1 MNEFLIQLQAIL
13 DRETSKGNINKS
25 IERIQNQVNKLK
37 IQAEIDPKSIQS
49 IKKQLEQI
57 TNHPITLANINIDQS
72 QIDRTGRD
80 IGRGI
85 SDSVQREFN
94 NSKINTEKLNADI
107 KTLKNNLNNFASN
120 NAGFGTFKTEINGVE
135 VSLESLIGKLSSVKN
150 VTDLSTLRSQA
161 NALKTS
167 FAELA
172 QANKIQIQLDTGGYE
187 SKVQSLVSRTMQWT
201 DGNGNARISTDA
213 LKQSLDKLT
222 AASAA
227 YASNKTEETQRRLIE
242 ADKELDKQIKTVTN
256 SVRKM
261 NAELAKDTTVSSLHN
276 KIQSFYD
283 NNSAAHGRWGSQLKQ
298 MLSETSSGA
307 KLTTQRVREIEQS
320 FNGVTTAARQA
331 GKVGKSWFQSM
342 KESTKVFA
350 AWTSPAAIIM
360 KSVSEVKKAVSEMK
374 ELDNTLTEISKTS
387 GMAGDELKEL
397 GMSAYDSASKYG
409 RTASDYLTGVQ
420 EMARS
425 GFYGDKGTAMAEQ
438 SLLAQAAGDMS
449 ADVANQYIL
458 ATNAA
463 YKFNGEA
470 EKLNAVLDG
479 QNMVCNRNSV
489 ALSDMAAGMSKAGT
503 VASSYNVSVEDL
515 TAMIGTMEAVTK
527 SGGEEVGNSLKSIL
541 INLQNVTSSKITG
554 TLAKANASMTEFV
567 NGTEKLRNPIEIIR
581 DLAET
586 FNKLDE
592 DDPLRAEIL
601 TNVGGKYQASKL
613 AAILQNVEMM
623 DKMLVDYSEG
633 TGSAIAESDKSANNL
648 TGTLNKLS
656 NTWTE
661 LVNTFADTDGLK
673 GAVNVLNNVLQSVTG
688 IVDKLKMSGTVGLGA
703 GLFAG
708 IKNIGIFKS
717 VQSTDGNGVE
727 NTRVVTSLQAQRIA
741 QEELNASM
749 ARQVAQLELDTA
761 ALRAYETECAKGTV
775 STERF
780 ASIMNGAS
788 AEAQAYAV
796 QTKGA
801 TGSAQA
807 FTAEQQQMQASLKAT
822 ASTSKAASVATK
834 AFSTA
839 LNMIVFAAI
848 AKGIQMIVSAVDNW
862 IHRVEK
868 ANEVMSE
875 AYSAYE
881 TSKSELESINSE
893 LKEQENRLDEL
904 SAKDKLTYAE
914 KGELENLKEITE
926 ELRIQADI
934 KERELAREQKESAN
948 KAVDAYNTQFGK
960 SDITDDKIKERLNN
974 AKAIGYNAVASGDDD
989 ISGKVAELLYFQD
1002 MLAVTKRQLKD
1013 TNGMSDSEVG
1023 FLLDDQQRCIDQIE
1037 MLKSDLGETISIL
1050 EEQRESMEAQYQAAL
1065 QKQESDEILSS
1076 SNNDV
1081 IETYEKIEDNIRTIY
1096 SYMDSNAWNKMQ
1108 IDNVFDSDGIEK
1120 TKEELIE
1127 MAKAG
1132 TLDENTIQ
1140 SYAKLNTALTN
1151 SRMVLEDGQTAARA
1165 LCDEMYALADAEK
1178 EAAENSGDV
1187 ETPKITTI
1195 SGILEKFGQTE
1206 AIDEYKDKISS
1217 LQSYLEKLEDGN
1229 FSPIDSEALAKEF
1242 NIIGDTAEER
1252 IDKINNKI
1260 QSEKNNIIAIIDDI
1274 ITKGLADGSIGD
1286 AELERLR
1293 SYRDILADIADV
1305 NLDNQLSFK
1314 TNNPL
1319 ADIQKLSQGLDQLDK
1334 IYADILD
1341 KEEFDFSSILNNDQF
1356 KEAFSAYTEEYD
1368 NFINTVSKSPDD
1380 INACQEAFDKL
1391 TAAYIKGSGV
1401 LSEVT
1406 EATKAG
1412 TIAMLKQMGVSN
1424 AASIV
1429 EQAFIKNE
1437 KMLAAQKYATAQ
1449 GCDDLRKATYE
1460 EINALIAEGETTEE
1474 VLKYLSKLALEKWEL
1489 NKTKLETQADC
1500 DNLLKLAEY
1509 AGATTEQIKDLKNAM
1524 DDLNT
1529 FDYTNPI
1536 GSMTGSAFDW
1546 FFERAAEKI
1555 PGFKN
1560 TGMYENIKK
1569 NKKKDT
1575 KARKTI
1581 EDILEEIGDN
1591 LRKQLDIPEFKV
1603 DYTGGTATKDT
1614 RERLAKEK
1622 EKEEKKK
1629 EETAENIDFIEI
1641 KLNNLIDTASKAK
1654 DKISDLLSFGAK
1666 KKQTQKAIEA
1676 TTKALE
1682 AEYKAMKQYAKFAET
1697 FSADAAKE
1705 TVETI
1710 TEDVS
1715 GAVSDAVTNIVSTTA
1730 GVVNDAMQYVGKLPY
1745 VWGGTSLANG
1755 ADCSGFTQQ
1764 LYKAY
1769 GINLD
1774 RTAQAQYDQN
1784 IGLKVTKDQLQ
1795 PGDMVFFNGYKG
1807 AGGVG
1812 HVGIY
1817 IGGGQFVHE
1826 PGSGQ
1831 TAKVS
1836 YLSDRKDFVGGKRFG
1851 NINHVQSSSAPS
1863 TVSYDTPP
1871 SSTTTYT
1878 KVVPGIDSKT
1888 LAHYQKLV
1896 REGSF
1901 DVETITNEKLKN
1913 AIQSYQEWYDKMKS
1927 CRDKIDEL
1935 NNDLKE
1941 LYKTMAQIP
1950 IEKRDKN
1957 VDTLDTRLDI
1967 LNSKR
1972 ENISAV
1978 IVDPEKY
1985 ASTQKTLKT
1994 SKTSV
1999 KKGLKTK
2006 AQRNA
2011 TGLSK
2016 TEIDTIKKQ
2025 MKKGQTIPAKILGKI
2040 TNGAFYEQCKQYND
2054 AVYEHSQY
2062 AKTMRTAGDS
2072 IKKFHTISDQIL
2084 DAEKSKTKQ
2093 YKTAYNDIS
2102 KSYGKSLD
2110 HVKTK
2115 GSKTGKAFG
2124 SKKSGLT
2131 DADLKRIKSCINAGK
2146 QIPTDLMAQLESQSI
2161 YDSCVEYN
2169 KAVMENEA
2177 FREQLD
2183 TARFDL
2189 QKQQQAETAA
2199 RLQNKTEKHQNI
2211 ADKASAKMERN
2222 EALAEN
2228 ADTPKKKNK
2237 YLSKNL
2243 DLLQTEYKHLIKIA
2257 ELENDSVKAA
2267 KLRAELEKETADIIE
2282 QQFQNISDYYS
2293 ARRDKISDKESLQD
2307 ARYENAQVDVK
2318 KKNDILNIKTRFAS
2332 ERNAES
2338 EQEYTDTAK
2347 LFNANKT
2354 DAKKAVN
2361 KVKKLS
2367 SSDKEKI
2374 LKLME
2379 SKEEIPENL
2388 MDKVAELDPDAY
2400 QKLLNYND
2408 SLDWLEKAALNKK
2421 ISNEEL
2427 IKTKRENEIQK
2438 HQNIADRAQD
2448 KMDKNDAL
2456 REISTTASEQNQ
2468 YEKENIKY
2476 LNTQY
2481 KHLLEI
2487 AKLHEDDVEY
2497 ARLEAEQ
2504 QAKIADA
2511 YKAMFD
2517 HVQTEFENK
2526 ISLISND
2533 ISDLDHEI
2541 RKVEAFGRLID
2552 ASYYNYKISME
2563 NETLEKL
2570 REEESSLVEQLKNVK
2585 MFSPAWYECQDAIQ
2599 SVQNAQ
2605 ADSLEKVKGYKDAI
2619 NEIADT
2625 IQNDIVDAFHAV
2637 TDEAEL
2643 LITLLG
2649 DDLSDE
2655 DTGALTKDGLAVLSL
2670 YVTQMNICKDAAESF
2685 HKEINSMQDALDS
2698 GNLSFIDANGI
2709 QREYASVF
2717 ELKKAI
2723 KDFYASYR
2731 DEIKHA
2737 YDYESKIVD
2746 MMIKK
2751 YQSELDYLKELIE
2764 KKKAELNAEKDLH
2777 GYAKSLKEQTDN
2789 INSLRKQIAALK
2801 GDTSKETESR
2811 IQKLQS
2817 QLKEAESSLEDQEYE
2832 RYISDQQDML
2842 DHLYDEYAKLVND
2855 VMKDHDKLLREGLD
2869 LFAQTASDVQDVIKI
2884 TAEEHG
2890 YEITAEMEKIVASI
2904 EDMGSLDSYLGVG
2917 GTVTQSLSDIVNEVH
2932 NAYVGIASEFQG
2944 LKDAIASIGYQGKYD
2959 TSDLNHTDDSM
2970 GSITENTGT
2979 AGSNTGSTNTSGNHV
2994 SDTDLSKLPDM
3005 DSVGLATKSFIEK
3018 LLRSGTNTD
3027 YDPKK
3032 ASSLNKYIYGK
3043 YGTALTVDEMAKLSG
3058 YLGFNYTS
3066 KQLAA
3071 ENPNHSERKMKM
3083 LKKLQAYG
3091 FANGGIVPDDAL
3103 KLKELGMGR
3112 ASNGDTV
3119 IGTLKP
3125 KESVFNEKQTKM
3137 IQEYVNKAP
3146 DYKTMMDMGN
3156 VMDKFVKMP
3165 EVQSK
3170 PQQTN
3175 VKVEYDNVNIN
3186 LPNVMNYED
3195 FMNHAKKDQNFEKM
3209 INCMISSRVG
3219 LGRRLDKLSVNF
3231 RH

>member
-25 IERIQNQVNKLK
+25 IERIQNQINKLK

-49 IKKQLEQI
+49 IKKQIEQI
-57 TNHPITLANINIDQS
+57 TNHPITLTNINIDQS
-72 QIDRTGRD
+72 QMDKTGRD

-85 SDSVQREFN
+85 ADSVQREFN
-94 NSKINTEKLNADI
+94 NSKINTDKLNADI

-120 NAGFGTFKTEINGVE
+120 NAGFDTFKTEINGVE
-135 VSLESLIGKLSSVKN
+135 VSLDSLIGKLSSVNN

-167 FAELA
+167 FTEMA
-172 QANKIQIQLDTGGYE
+172 QANKIQMQLDTGGYE
-187 SKVQSLVSRTMQWT
+187 SKIESLISRTMQWT
-201 DGNGNARISTDA
+201 DGNGNAKISTDA
-213 LKQSLDKLT
+213 LKQSLDKLA
-222 AASAA
+222 AASEA
-227 YASNKTEETQRRLIE
+227 YANNKTEETQRRLIE
-242 ADKELDKQIKTVTN
+242 ADKELDKQVKTVTN

-261 NAELAKDTTVSSLHN
+261 NAEFAKDSAISSLHN
-276 KIQSFYD
+276 KIQAFYD
-283 NNSAAHGRWGSQLKQ
+283 NNSAAHGRWGAQLKQ
-298 MLSETSSGA
+298 MLAETASGA
-307 KLTTQRVREIEQS
+307 ELTTQRVHEIEQS
-320 FNGVTTAARQA
+320 FNGVAAAARQA
-331 GKVGKSWFQSM
+331 GKVGKSWFQSL

-387 GMAGDELKEL
+387 GMAGEELKEL

-425 GFYGDKGTAMAEQ
+425 GFYGNKGTAMAEQ

-449 ADVANQYIL
+449 ADVANQYVL

-489 ALSDMAAGMSKAGT
+489 ALADMAAGMSKAGT

-554 TLAKANASMTEFV
+554 TLSKANASMTEFV
-567 NGTEKLRNPIEIIR
+567 NGTEKLRNPIKILR

-613 AAILQNVEMM
+613 AALLQNVEMM

-633 TGSAIAESDKSANNL
+633 SGSAMAESEKSANNL

-656 NTWTE
+656 NSWTE

-688 IVDKLKMSGTVGLGA
+688 IVDKLKMSGTIGLGA

-708 IKNIGIFKS
+708 IKNIGIFKP
-717 VQSTDGNGVE
+717 VQSIDNNGVE
-727 NTRVVTSLQAQRIA
+727 NTRVITSLQARRIA

-749 ARQVAQLELDTA
+749 ARQAAQLEADTA
-761 ALRAYETECAKGTV
+761 ALQAYEAECAKGAV

-807 FTAEQQQMQASLKAT
+807 FTAGQQQVQAGLKAT
-822 ASTSKAASVATK
+822 ASASKAASIATK

-868 ANEVMSE
+868 ANEAMSE

-948 KAVDAYNTQFGK
+948 EAVDAYNTQFGK
-960 SDITDDKIKERLNN
+960 SDITDGKIKERLNN

-1002 MLAVTKRQLKD
+1002 MLAETKRQLKD

-1037 MLKSDLGETISIL
+1037 MLKGDLGETISIL
-1050 EEQRESMEAQYQAAL
+1050 EEQRESMEAQYQVAL
-1065 QKQESDEILSS
+1065 QKQENGEILSS

-1108 IDNVFDSDGIEK
+1108 IDSVFDSDGIEK
-1120 TKEELIE
+1120 TKEELVE

-1132 TLDENTIQ
+1132 ALNENTIQ
-1140 SYAKLNTALTN
+1140 SYEKLNTALTS

-1165 LCDEMYALADAEK
+1165 LCDEMYALAEAEK
-1178 EAAENSGDV
+1178 EVAEKSGDV

-1206 AIDEYKDKISS
+1206 AIDEYKDRVSS

-1242 NIIGDTAEER
+1242 NIVGDTAEEC
-1252 IDKINNKI
+1252 IDKINAKI

-1274 ITKGLADGSIGD
+1274 IAKGLADGSIGD

-1314 TNNPL
+1314 TGNAL
-1319 ADIQKLSQGLDQLDK
+1319 ADVQSLSQGLDQLDK

-1341 KEEFDFSSILNNDQF
+1341 KKDFDFSSILNNDGF
-1356 KEAFSAYTEEYD
+1356 KEQFGAYTDEYE

-1380 INACQEAFDKL
+1380 INACQDAFNKL
-1391 TAAYIKGSGV
+1391 TAAYIKGAGV

-1406 EATKAG
+1406 EATKQQ
-1412 TIAMLKQMGVSN
+1412 TVNMLKQMGVAN
-1424 AASIV
+1424 AAEIV
-1429 EQAFIKNE
+1429 EQALIENE
-1437 KMLAAQKYATAQ
+1437 KMLEAQKYATSQ
-1449 GCDDLRKATYE
+1449 GCKDLEKATYE

-1474 VLKYLSKLALEKWEL
+1474 VIKYLAKLAIEKWEL
-1489 NKTKLETQADC
+1489 NEKKLDTQADC
-1500 DNLLKLAEY
+1500 DNLLKLAGY
-1509 AGATTEQIKDLKNAM
+1509 AGATAGQIRELKNAM
-1524 DDLNT
+1524 ADLST
-1529 FDYTNPI
+1529 FDFTNPK
-1536 GSMTGSAFDW
+1536 GSMMQIAFNKSFSAIADKLPESFKETKL
-1546 FFERAAEKI
+1546 FQTFAENSGLNAEKS
-1555 PGFKN
+1555 
-1560 TGMYENIKK
+1560 IKE
-1569 NKKKDT
+1569 T
-1575 KARKTI
+1575 M
-1581 EDILEEIGDN
+1581 EEIRKN
-1591 LRKQLDIPEFKV
+1591 LDTQLGISEFKV
-1603 DYTGGTATKDT
+1603 NYTGGTTTKDT
-1614 RERLAKEK
+1614 LEKLAKEK
-1622 EKEEKKK
+1622 EKEEKKN
-1629 EETAENIDFIEI
+1629 EETAEQFDWMDI
-1641 KLNNLIDTASKAK
+1641 KLNNLIDTASKLK
-1654 DKISDLLSFGAK
+1654 DKISDLLSFGSK

-1682 AEYKAMKQYAKFAET
+1682 AEYKAMKKYAEVAKT
-1697 FSADAAKE
+1697 LSADAAKE
-1705 TVETI
+1705 TTETV
-1710 TEDVS
+1710 TESIS
-1715 GAVSDAVTNIVSTTA
+1715 GAVSDAVSNMTSSVASD
-1730 GVVNDAMQYVGKLPY
+1730 VVAEAMKYVGVLDY
-1745 VWGGTSLANG
+1745 VWGGESLTKG
-1755 ADCSGFTQQ
+1755 ADCSGFVQQ
-1764 LYKAY
+1764 VYRKLGMEIPRNTTGQYGDTNSISVSKA
-1769 GINLD
+1769 D
-1774 RTAQAQYDQN
+1774 
-1784 IGLKVTKDQLQ
+1784 LQ
-1795 PGDMVFFNGYKG
+1795 PGDLVFFQGSLGSPGNPR
-1807 AGGVG
+1807 

-1817 IGGGQFVHE
+1817 AGNGQFIDSPTTGKKVQITSLSRRSDYV
-1826 PGSGQ
+1826 G
-1831 TAKVS
+1831 AKR
-1836 YLSDRKDFVGGKRFG
+1836 YAGA
-1851 NINHVQSSSAPS
+1851 SSAPVNS
-1863 TVSYDTPP
+1863 SVSYDTP
-1871 SSTTTYT
+1871 STTTKTYT
-1878 KVVPGIDSKT
+1878 KVVPGVDAKT

-1913 AIQSYQEWYDKMKS
+1913 AIKSYQEWYEKMKS
-1927 CRDKIDEL
+1927 CRDKIEEL
-1935 NNDLKE
+1935 NNTLRE
-1941 LYKTMAQIP
+1941 LYQTMAEIP

-1967 LNSKR
+1967 INSKR
-1972 ENISAV
+1972 DNINAV
-1978 IVDPEKY
+1978 IVDPKKY
-1985 ASTQKTLKT
+1985 ASTKKTLKT

-1999 KKGLKTK
+1999 KKGLKGLRTK
-2006 AQRNA
+2006 AQIKSA
-2011 TGLSK
+2011 GLTK
-2016 TEIDTIKKQ
+2016 NDIKSIQDQ
-2025 MKKGQTIPAKILGKI
+2025 MKKGQTIPAKILDKI
-2040 TNGAFYEQCKQYND
+2040 TDGAFYEQCKQYND

-2062 AKTMRTAGDS
+2062 AKSIRTAGDS
-2072 IKKFHTISDQIL
+2072 IKKFNTVSDQIF

-2093 YKTAYNDIS
+2093 YKTAYNTTS
-2102 KSYGKSLD
+2102 KSYAKSLD
-2110 HVKTK
+2110 NVKSKGAQTK
-2115 GSKTGKAFG
+2115 KAFG
-2124 SKKSGLT
+2124 SKKFGLT
-2131 DADLKRIKSCINAGK
+2131 SADINRINSCIKSGK
-2146 QIPTDLMAQLESQSI
+2146 QIPTDLMVQLQSQSI
-2161 YDSCVEYN
+2161 FDSCVEYN
-2169 KAVMENEA
+2169 KAVMENEIL
-2177 FREQLD
+2177 REKLD
-2183 TARFDL
+2183 ETRFDL

-2199 RLQNKTEKHQNI
+2199 RLEVKTEKHQNI
-2211 ADKASAKMERN
+2211 VDKASAKMERN
-2222 EALAEN
+2222 EAFAEN

-2237 YLSKNL
+2237 YLKQNNDHL
-2243 DLLQTEYKHLIKIA
+2243 KTQYKHLIAIA
-2257 ELENDSVKAA
+2257 ELENDSIEAE
-2267 KLRAELEKETADIIE
+2267 KLRAELTKELADNTERMYQNIEDYYSDKRDKNSRRTGYLDALNSNALSVEDKNQNLRDQTKQAVKDAKTYEQAYKETADS
-2282 QQFQNISDYYS
+2282 FNKDRTSTM
-2293 ARRDKISDKESLQD
+2293 KT
-2307 ARYENAQVDVK
+2307 VK
-2318 KKNDILNIKTRFAS
+2318 KVDKLSQSVKDKVIALIK
-2332 ERNAES
+2332 
-2338 EQEYTDTAK
+2338 
-2347 LFNANKT
+2347 
-2354 DAKKAVN
+2354 AKK
-2361 KVKKLS
+2361 
-2367 SSDKEKI
+2367 
-2374 LKLME
+2374 
-2379 SKEEIPENL
+2379 EIPDEL
-2388 MDKVAELDPDAY
+2388 LDKVGKYDQNAYNELI
-2400 QKLLNYND
+2400 QYNK
-2408 SLDWLEKAALNKK
+2408 SLDWLNKAWFGM
-2421 ISNEEL
+2421 
-2427 IKTKRENEIQK
+2427 KTSEQERIYTERENKVQQ

-2448 KMDKNDAL
+2448 KIDKNDAL
-2456 REISTTASEQNQ
+2456 SDISTTASEQNK

-2497 ARLEAEQ
+2497 ARLEAELQ
-2504 QAKIADA
+2504 SKIAES

-2517 HVQTEFENK
+2517 NVQTEFENK

-2533 ISDLDHEI
+2533 ISDLDNEI
-2541 RKVEAFGRLID
+2541 KKVEASGRLID

-2570 REEESSLVEQLKNVK
+2570 KEEESSLVEQLKNVK

-2605 ADSLEKVKGYKDAI
+2605 ADTISSIKEYKDAI
-2619 NEIADT
+2619 NEIANT
-2625 IQNDIVDAFHAV
+2625 IQNDIIDAFHDI

-2649 DDLSDE
+2649 DNLSDS
-2655 DTGALTKDGLAVLSL
+2655 DTGVLTEDGLAVLSL
-2670 YVTQMNICKDAAESF
+2670 YVSQMNICKDAAESF
-2685 HKEINSMQDALDS
+2685 HKEIKSMQEALD
-2698 GNLSFIDANGI
+2698 NNTLSFIDANGI
-2709 QREYASVF
+2709 QRDYASVL
-2717 ELKKAI
+2717 ELKKHI
-2723 KDFYASYR
+2723 KDFYSSYQ

-2764 KKKAELNAEKDLH
+2764 KKKAELSAEKDLFE
-2777 GYAKSLKEQTDN
+2777 YSKNIQKQTDN

-2817 QLKEAESSLEDQEYE
+2817 QLKEAENELSDNEYE

-2842 DHLYDEYAKLVND
+2842 DNLYDEYAKLIDD

-2869 LFAQTASDVQDVIKI
+2869 LFAQTASDVQDVIKT

-2890 YEITAEMEKIVASI
+2890 YEITAEMEKIIASI
-2904 EDMGSLDSYLGVG
+2904 EGMGSLDSYLGVG
-2917 GTVTQSLSDIVNEVH
+2917 GAVTQSLGDIVNEVH
-2932 NAYVGIASEFQG
+2932 NAYVGISSDIQG
-2944 LKDAIASIGYQGKYD
+2944 MKDAIAAIGYQGKYD
-2959 TSDLNHTDDSM
+2959 TSDPDNSASS
-2970 GSITENTGT
+2970 GNT
-2979 AGSNTGSTNTSGNHV
+2979 TGSTVNTPTQSENTNTPA
-2994 SDTDLSKLPDM
+2994 DNPINTDLSKLPNM
-3005 DSVGLATKSFIEK
+3005 DAIGAATKMAINK
-3018 LLRSGTNTD
+3018 LLRNGTNKD

-3043 YGTALTVDEMAKLSG
+3043 YGTALTVDEMAKLSE

-3091 FANGGIVPDDAL
+3091 FSNGGIVPDDAL
-3103 KLKELGMGR
+3103 KLKDLGLGR

-3146 DYKTMMDMGN
+3146 DFKTLMDMGN
-3156 VMDKFVKMP
+3156 YMDKMIKMP
-3165 EVQSK
+3165 EVGKKDIPTQ
-3170 PQQTN
+3170 
-3175 VKVEYDNVNIN
+3175 NIMQVGDVSFN
-3186 LPNVMNYED
+3186 LPNIHNYAD
-3195 FMNHAKKDQNFEKM
+3195 FMNHAKKDPQFENM
-3209 INCMISSRVG
+3209 IGCIIKHQ
-3219 LGRRLDKLSVNF
+3219 LGFGSYLKKTNVTF
-3231 RH
+3231 RN

>member
-13 DRETSKGNINKS
+13 DKETSKGNIDKS
-25 IERIQNQVNKLK
+25 IERIQNQINKLK

-57 TNHPITLANINIDQS
+57 TNHPITLANIHIDQS

-172 QANKIQIQLDTGGYE
+172 QANKIQMQIDTGGYE

-307 KLTTQRVREIEQS
+307 ELTTQRVREIEQS
-320 FNGVTTAARQA
+320 FNGVATAARQA
-331 GKVGKSWFQSM
+331 GKIGKSWFQSF

-387 GMAGDELKEL
+387 GMAGRELKEL
-397 GMSAYDSASKYG
+397 GMAAYDSASKYG

-425 GFYGDKGTAMAEQ
+425 GFYGNKGTAMAEQ

-449 ADVANQYIL
+449 ADIANQYIL

-489 ALSDMAAGMSKAGT
+489 ALADMAAGMSKAGT

-554 TLAKANASMTEFV
+554 TLTKANASMTEFA
-567 NGTEKLRNPIEIIR
+567 NGAEKLRNPIEILR
-581 DLAET
+581 DLAKA

-613 AAILQNVEMM
+613 AALLQNVEMM

-633 TGSAIAESDKSANNL
+633 SGSAMAESEKSANNL

-656 NTWTE
+656 NSWTE

-673 GAVNVLNNVLQSVTG
+673 GAVNILNNVLQSVTG

-717 VQSTDGNGVE
+717 VQSTNDNGVE
-727 NTRVVTSLQAQRIA
+727 NTRVVTSLQARRIA
-741 QEELNASM
+741 QEELNASI
-749 ARQVAQLELDTA
+749 ARQTAQLEVDIA
-761 ALRAYETECAKGTV
+761 ALQAYETECAKGAV

-807 FTAEQQQMQASLKAT
+807 FTAKQQQVQAGLKAT
-822 ASTSKAASVATK
+822 ASASKAASIATK

-862 IHRVEK
+862 IHRVEEANK
-868 ANEVMSE
+868 AMSE

-881 TSKSELESINSE
+881 FTKAELESINSE
-893 LKEQENRLDEL
+893 LENQGKKLDEL

-1037 MLKSDLGETISIL
+1037 MLKGDLGETISIL
-1050 EEQRESMEAQYQAAL
+1050 EEQRESMEAQYQVAL
-1065 QKQESDEILSS
+1065 QKQESGEILSS

-1151 SRMVLEDGQTAARA
+1151 SRMVLEDGQTATRA

-1229 FSPIDSEALAKEF
+1229 FSPPIDSEALANEF
-1242 NIIGDTAEER
+1242 NIVGDIAEEC
-1252 IDKINNKI
+1252 IDKINAKI

-1274 ITKGLADGSIGD
+1274 IKQGLADGSIGD
-1286 AELERLR
+1286 AELEKLR
-1293 SYRDILADIADV
+1293 SYRDILAEIADV
-1305 NLDNQLSFK
+1305 NLDNQLSLK
-1314 TNNPL
+1314 TGNAL
-1319 ADIQKLSQGLDQLDK
+1319 ADVQSLSQGLDQLDK

-1341 KEEFDFSSILNNDQF
+1341 KEAFDFSSILNNDSF
-1356 KEAFSAYTEEYD
+1356 KETFSAYTDEYE

-1380 INACQEAFDKL
+1380 INACQDAFNKL

-1406 EATKAG
+1406 EGTKAA

-1424 AASIV
+1424 AAAIV
-1429 EQAFIKNE
+1429 EQALIENE
-1437 KMLAAQKYATAQ
+1437 KMLEAQKYATSQ
-1449 GCDDLRKATYE
+1449 GCKDLEKATYE

-1474 VLKYLSKLALEKWEL
+1474 VIKYLAKLAIEKWEL
-1489 NKTKLETQADC
+1489 NEKKLDTQADC
-1500 DNLLKLAEY
+1500 ENLLKLADY
-1509 AGATTEQIKDLKNAM
+1509 AGATTEQIRDLKNAM
-1524 DDLNT
+1524 ANLST
-1529 FDYTNPI
+1529 FDYTNP
-1536 GSMTGSAFDW
+1536 MGSAFRMTFNSAFSALADKLPES
-1546 FFERAAEKI
+1546 FKKTKLFQNFAENSGLNAEKSI
-1555 PGFKN
+1555 
-1560 TGMYENIKK
+1560 
-1569 NKKKDT
+1569 
-1575 KARKTI
+1575 
-1581 EDILEEIGDN
+1581 EEIMEEVRKN
-1591 LRKQLDIPEFKV
+1591 LDTQLGISDFKV
-1603 DYTGGTATKDT
+1603 NYSGGITTKDT
-1614 RERLAKEK
+1614 LEKLQKEA
-1622 EKEEKKK
+1622 EKQDKKN
-1629 EETAENIDFIEI
+1629 EETKEQFDWMDV
-1641 KLNNLIDTASKAK
+1641 KLNNLIDTASKLK
-1654 DKISDLLSFGAK
+1654 DKINDLLSFGSK

-1682 AEYKAMKQYAKFAET
+1682 AEYKAMKKYAEVAKT
-1697 FSADAAKE
+1697 LSADAAKE
-1705 TVETI
+1705 TTETV
-1710 TEDVS
+1710 TESIS
-1715 GAVSDAVTNIVSTTA
+1715 GAVSDAVNGAVSNVVSSTA

-1745 VWGGTSLANG
+1745 IWGGASLTNG

-1774 RTAQAQYDQN
+1774 RTAQAQYEQN
-1784 IGLKVTKDQLQ
+1784 IGVKVTKDQLQ

-1817 IGGGQFVHE
+1817 IGNGQFVHE

-1851 NINHVQSSSAPS
+1851 NISTTPSSSASVSSDTTS
-1863 TVSYDTPP
+1863 T
-1871 SSTTTYT
+1871 TTTYT
-1878 KVVPGIDSKT
+1878 KVVPGVDAKT

-1901 DVETITNEKLKN
+1901 DVETITNEKLKS
-1913 AIQSYQEWYDKMKS
+1913 AIKSYQEWYEKMKS
-1927 CRDKIDEL
+1927 CRDKIEEL
-1935 NNDLKE
+1935 NNTLKE
-1941 LYKTMAQIP
+1941 LYQTMAEIP

-1967 LNSKR
+1967 INSKR
-1972 ENISAV
+1972 DNINAV
-1978 IVDPEKY
+1978 IVDPKKY
-1985 ASTQKTLKT
+1985 ASTKKTLKQ

-1999 KKGLKTK
+1999 KNGIKTK

-2016 TEIDTIKKQ
+2016 TEIDTIKSQ
-2025 MKKGQTIPAKILGKI
+2025 MKKGQTIPAKILDKI

-2062 AKTMRTAGDS
+2062 PG
-2072 IKKFHTISDQIL
+2072 F
-2084 DAEKSKTKQ
+2084 SKT
-2093 YKTAYNDIS
+2093 
-2102 KSYGKSLD
+2102 
-2110 HVKTK
+2110 
-2115 GSKTGKAFG
+2115 
-2124 SKKSGLT
+2124 
-2131 DADLKRIKSCINAGK
+2131 
-2146 QIPTDLMAQLESQSI
+2146 
-2161 YDSCVEYN
+2161 
-2169 KAVMENEA
+2169 
-2177 FREQLD
+2177 
-2183 TARFDL
+2183 
-2189 QKQQQAETAA
+2189 
-2199 RLQNKTEKHQNI
+2199 
-2211 ADKASAKMERN
+2211 
-2222 EALAEN
+2222 
-2228 ADTPKKKNK
+2228 
-2237 YLSKNL
+2237 
-2243 DLLQTEYKHLIKIA
+2243 
-2257 ELENDSVKAA
+2257 
-2267 KLRAELEKETADIIE
+2267 
-2282 QQFQNISDYYS
+2282 
-2293 ARRDKISDKESLQD
+2293 
-2307 ARYENAQVDVK
+2307 
-2318 KKNDILNIKTRFAS
+2318 
-2332 ERNAES
+2332 
-2338 EQEYTDTAK
+2338 
-2347 LFNANKT
+2347 
-2354 DAKKAVN
+2354 
-2361 KVKKLS
+2361 
-2367 SSDKEKI
+2367 
-2374 LKLME
+2374 
-2379 SKEEIPENL
+2379 
-2388 MDKVAELDPDAY
+2388 
-2400 QKLLNYND
+2400 
-2408 SLDWLEKAALNKK
+2408 
-2421 ISNEEL
+2421 
-2427 IKTKRENEIQK
+2427 
-2438 HQNIADRAQD
+2438 
-2448 KMDKNDAL
+2448 
-2456 REISTTASEQNQ
+2456 
-2468 YEKENIKY
+2468 
-2476 LNTQY
+2476 
-2481 KHLLEI
+2481 
-2487 AKLHEDDVEY
+2487 
-2497 ARLEAEQ
+2497 
-2504 QAKIADA
+2504 
-2511 YKAMFD
+2511 
-2517 HVQTEFENK
+2517 
-2526 ISLISND
+2526 
-2533 ISDLDHEI
+2533 
-2541 RKVEAFGRLID
+2541 
-2552 ASYYNYKISME
+2552 
-2563 NETLEKL
+2563 
-2570 REEESSLVEQLKNVK
+2570 
-2585 MFSPAWYECQDAIQ
+2585 
-2599 SVQNAQ
+2599 
-2605 ADSLEKVKGYKDAI
+2605 
-2619 NEIADT
+2619 
-2625 IQNDIVDAFHAV
+2625 
-2637 TDEAEL
+2637 
-2643 LITLLG
+2643 
-2649 DDLSDE
+2649 
-2655 DTGALTKDGLAVLSL
+2655 
-2670 YVTQMNICKDAAESF
+2670 
-2685 HKEINSMQDALDS
+2685 
-2698 GNLSFIDANGI
+2698 
-2709 QREYASVF
+2709 
-2717 ELKKAI
+2717 
-2723 KDFYASYR
+2723 
-2731 DEIKHA
+2731 
-2737 YDYESKIVD
+2737 
-2746 MMIKK
+2746 
-2751 YQSELDYLKELIE
+2751 
-2764 KKKAELNAEKDLH
+2764 
-2777 GYAKSLKEQTDN
+2777 
-2789 INSLRKQIAALK
+2789 
-2801 GDTSKETESR
+2801 
-2811 IQKLQS
+2811 
-2817 QLKEAESSLEDQEYE
+2817 
-2832 RYISDQQDML
+2832 
-2842 DHLYDEYAKLVND
+2842 
-2855 VMKDHDKLLREGLD
+2855 
-2869 LFAQTASDVQDVIKI
+2869 
-2884 TAEEHG
+2884 
-2890 YEITAEMEKIVASI
+2890 
-2904 EDMGSLDSYLGVG
+2904 
-2917 GTVTQSLSDIVNEVH
+2917 
-2932 NAYVGIASEFQG
+2932 
-2944 LKDAIASIGYQGKYD
+2944 
-2959 TSDLNHTDDSM
+2959 
-2970 GSITENTGT
+2970 
-2979 AGSNTGSTNTSGNHV
+2979 
-2994 SDTDLSKLPDM
+2994 
-3005 DSVGLATKSFIEK
+3005 
-3018 LLRSGTNTD
+3018 
-3027 YDPKK
+3027 
-3032 ASSLNKYIYGK
+3032 
-3043 YGTALTVDEMAKLSG
+3043 
-3058 YLGFNYTS
+3058 
-3066 KQLAA
+3066 
-3071 ENPNHSERKMKM
+3071 
-3083 LKKLQAYG
+3083 
-3091 FANGGIVPDDAL
+3091 
-3103 KLKELGMGR
+3103 
-3112 ASNGDTV
+3112 
-3119 IGTLKP
+3119 
-3125 KESVFNEKQTKM
+3125 
-3137 IQEYVNKAP
+3137 
-3146 DYKTMMDMGN
+3146 
-3156 VMDKFVKMP
+3156 
-3165 EVQSK
+3165 
-3170 PQQTN
+3170 
-3175 VKVEYDNVNIN
+3175 
-3186 LPNVMNYED
+3186 
-3195 FMNHAKKDQNFEKM
+3195 
-3209 INCMISSRVG
+3209 
-3219 LGRRLDKLSVNF
+3219 
-3231 RH
+3231 